1 MEGRKAGPL
10 MWEHP
15 SMGKLQR
22 LVAQLPQEVRTING
36 FKDRVQG
43 GPGKSRRILS
53 RTALKI
59 AGGGPDGYCVVRNA
73 GSSVGNVG

>member
-1 MEGRKAGPL
+1 
-10 MWEHP
+10 
-15 SMGKLQR
+15 MGKLQR
-22 LVAQLPQEVRTING
+22 LVAQLPQEVRATNG
-36 FKDRVQG
+36 LKDCVQG

-59 AGGGPDGYCVVRNA
+59 VGGGADGYCVVRNP